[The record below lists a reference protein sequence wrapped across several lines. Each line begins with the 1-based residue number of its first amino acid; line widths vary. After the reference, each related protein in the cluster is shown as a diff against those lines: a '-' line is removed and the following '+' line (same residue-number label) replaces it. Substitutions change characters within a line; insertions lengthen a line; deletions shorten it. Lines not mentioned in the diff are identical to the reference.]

1 MFSVFK
7 LPDKLKF
14 IIVDFCPTA
23 TASAGD
29 GRIFSFQL
37 WGFCEVY
44 RKGLGT
50 SPLVCH
56 HT

>member
-14 IIVDFCPTA
+14 IIVDFCPIA